1 MHTNEHF
8 VPSAG
13 PCGFNL
19 CRNTLAWPPQ
29 VHFWLILGRFD
40 HLSLFWGVACVWDI
54 FRLVVS
60 YVTVY
65 LWLLVW
71 SQSSAAF
78 HWEHLALAKHCC
90 LKALFV
96 IEQSNDTW
104 FVFWTYSFAFAEL
117 TFGFILDSSLG
128 PAKHVSL
135 NTSWNQCL
143 VTGHLS
149 TCFRVIARWVQA
161 IPVSNQS
168 DFNHL
173 CDSST
178 MIPHPHPA
186 AIMDVGNDSQLD
198 RSDRIYVY
206 IYMYIYINIS
216 NIWPFLFCIC
226 LRILP

>member
-1 MHTNEHF
+1 M
-8 VPSAG
+8 PSAG

-104 FVFWTYSFAFAEL
+104 FVFWTYFLAEL

-143 VTGHLS
+143 VTGRLYYYYPAPSPSFHLWGCGRGAFILNLS
-149 TCFRVIARWVQA
+149 VWRWLESRMWTWSVSRKTLRLCGWFWYPLALA
-161 IPVSNQS
+161 IG
-168 DFNHL
+168 
-173 CDSST
+173 CW
-178 MIPHPHPA
+178 
-186 AIMDVGNDSQLD
+186 
-198 RSDRIYVY
+198 
-206 IYMYIYINIS
+206 IS
-216 NIWPFLFCIC
+216 GLKTVFGESY
-226 LRILP
+226 